1 MVDVGYPQD
10 KQARTQKKRHLLI
23 ALPRVQ
29 GRISM
34 ANLQQIYSAIRDC
47 NMQVKNQ

>member
-1 MVDVGYPQD
+1 MVHVGYPQD
-10 KQARTQKKRHLLI
+10 KQTRTQII
-23 ALPRVQ
+23 ALSCVQ
-29 GRISM
+29 GRISV